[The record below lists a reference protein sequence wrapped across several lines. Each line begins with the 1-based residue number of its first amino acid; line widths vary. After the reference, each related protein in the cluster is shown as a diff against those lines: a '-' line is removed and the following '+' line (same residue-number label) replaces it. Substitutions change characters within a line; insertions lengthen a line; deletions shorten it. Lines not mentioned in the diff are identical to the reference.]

1 MQLRVLGNAGG
12 SAPGRQ
18 LSSYLIDGVL
28 AVDAGSLTT
37 VLHLEEQL
45 GVRAVL
51 LTHGH
56 LDHVGT
62 LPFFL
67 IHRYGRDLLPLPVI
81 ASAYTHETLATHLL
95 NERVWVTLEVATEGD
110 PSRIPMITME
120 PGETCR
126 LVDDRYEVRS
136 IGLNHEVPCQ
146 GYWIS
151 NGRHSVIVC
160 GDTTT
165 TDELWETARD
175 IDDLKGIFIECSW
188 TDDELAHLTGHMSP
202 KLLLADLDKL
212 QRDVP
217 IYVTHRKPGFEKQV
231 EAQLRASGDD
241 RLIFV
246 RDGDVFDLSGQGY
259 PA

>member
-37 VLHLEEQL
+37 TLEYEEQL
-45 GVRAVL
+45 AVRAVL

-56 LDHVGT
+56 LDHIGT

-67 IHRYGRDLLPLPVI
+67 IHRYGRDLPPLPVV
-81 ASAYTHETLATHLL
+81 ANAYTHETVQTHLL

-120 PGETCR
+120 AGEQQR
-126 LVDDRYEVRS
+126 LLDRYDVRS

-151 NGRHSVIVC
+151 DGEADVIVC

-165 TDELWETARD
+165 TDDLWETARG
-175 IDDLKGIFIECSW
+175 IEKLGGIFIECSW
-188 TDDELAHLTGHMSP
+188 TDDELAHITGHMSP
-202 KLLLADLDKL
+202 ALLLADLEKL
-212 QRDVP
+212 DRDVP
-217 IYVTHRKPGFEKQV
+217 IFVTHRKPGYDKAVKAELS
-231 EAQLRASGDD
+231 AAGDD
-241 RLIFV
+241 RLRYV
-246 RDGDVFDLSGQGY
+246 NDGDVYDF
-259 PA
+259 